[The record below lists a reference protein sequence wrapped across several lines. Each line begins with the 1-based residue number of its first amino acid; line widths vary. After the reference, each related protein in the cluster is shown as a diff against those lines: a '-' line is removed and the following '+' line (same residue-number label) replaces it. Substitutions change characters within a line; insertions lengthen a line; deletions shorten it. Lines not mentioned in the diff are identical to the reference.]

1 MADTQGKLSGALAWS
16 PQVAMSQ
23 QEIDEFLSGRW
34 VARLG
39 TIGADGYPHVYPLWY
54 YWDGEC
60 FYLTATHTRGSY
72 RDLKS
77 NPRCS
82 LVVDMDDRPL
92 MGMRSNMARAVMI
105 TGDAEM
111 ESVGSGNKITIN
123 AGPWRGEYLPEQAL
137 GLITSRY
144 LLQARDGAVGTTGE
158 SFREM
163 ISSTAARTSQIV
175 SDNSGRVFIKITPK
189 RIRAWDFS
197 KAPIGW
203 MD

>member
-1 MADTQGKLSGALAWS
+1 MVVAGIDVGAEVHH
-16 PQVAMSQ
+16 VAVLNVS
-23 QEIDEFLSGRW
+23 EFRSRQTSSSFG
-34 VARLG
+34 
-39 TIGADGYPHVYPLWY
+39 PL
-54 YWDGEC
+54 
-60 FYLTATHTRGSY
+60 
-72 RDLKS
+72 

-82 LVVDMDDRPL
+82 IVVDMDDRPL
-92 MGMRSNMARAVMI
+92 MGMRSNMAKAVMI

-111 ESVGSGNKITIN
+111 EVVGSGKKITIG
-123 AGPWRGEYLPEQAL
+123 AGPWCGEYLPEQAA

-163 ISSTAARTSQIV
+163 ISSTAARDSQIV
-175 SDNSGRVFIKITPK
+175 NDNMGRVFIKIRPK

-203 MD
+203 MH